1 MKKKYFIFINFFIL
15 ILLQSCGYEPIY
27 SSKNFLFKVNKIN
40 FENNRINNQI
50 ARSLK
55 SLSNE
60 NAQNNL
66 NINLIS
72 KKEKNIIS
80 KNKSG
85 EAEIFELSISV
96 IIEINES
103 NKTFIGTQNYNNIEN
118 KFELKEYEIEIEEQI
133 INQIID
139 DILIHLAQF

>member
-118 KFELKEYEIEIEEQI
+118 KFELNEYEIEIEEQI

>member
-1 MKKKYFIFINFFIL
+1 ML
-15 ILLQSCGYEPIY
+15 G
-27 SSKNFLFKVNKIN
+27 
-40 FENNRINNQI
+40 
-50 ARSLK
+50 LK